1 MPTSG
6 PLTTTKGNLT
16 RLGFQE
22 PEAAL
27 DNLALIGGAAEP
39 LLAFLAR
46 TADPDQALLALTR
59 MVEALQQTGGEAEA
73 ERLLRALV
81 DDEGTAMRLLS
92 VLGASEA
99 LADHLCRHPEHW
111 RELTDPTMGSTRPAA
126 YAVREDLLRAVGADP
141 HDDLPTATRPDAEA
155 VDALRVEYRRV
166 LLRLASRDLTHH
178 LGVDDA
184 AAELSDLAAGT
195 LDAALAIARQR
206 VGAGAGSARLAVIA
220 MGKCGGHELNYVSDV
235 DVVFVHEPTA
245 GADASSQQQAEA
257 LKVATQLASHL
268 MRVCSEQ
275 TGEGTIWP
283 VDAALRPE
291 GKAGPL
297 TRTLASHQG
306 YYERWASTWEFQ
318 ALLKARP
325 VAGDLELGRHYVAM
339 VQPMVWTAV
348 QRDGFVEDTQ
358 AMRRRVIEHIPANQA
373 ERQLKLGSG
382 GLRDVEFAV
391 QLLQLV
397 HGRADDSIRQP
408 TTLSALAELTNHG
421 YVGREDGDTLHDA
434 YAFLRTLEH
443 RIQLFQLR
451 RTHVVPEDERALRR
465 LARSMGY
472 TKEPVATL
480 DKEWQHH
487 RREVRRLHEKLFYRP
502 LLTAVARLD
511 TDEARLTPE
520 AATARLAALGF
531 ADPAA
536 ALRHLESLT
545 SGVTRTANIQR
556 QLLPAMLDW
565 FADAPDPDAGLFG
578 FRRLSESLGRTPW
591 YLKTLRDE
599 GQVAERLARLL
610 ATSRYVSDLLE
621 KEPAGVRMLG
631 EDLTPLPVE
640 PIVEE
645 MLAAAARRD
654 DAEAAVRAIRAVR
667 RRELLRVAAGDAL
680 GLTDVADVGAALS
693 RITDATLEA
702 TLQVVQASVARV
714 KKADV
719 QPARMAIVAM
729 GRYGGF
735 ELSYGSDADVL
746 FVHEPVEGVDQH
758 ESSSYAIAVANE
770 LRRLLSLPGGDPRLE
785 VDADLRPEGKQGP
798 LSRSLDSH
806 AAYYAKWSK
815 VWEAQALLRADAVVG
830 DEGLRQRFVEL
841 IDPLRY
847 PEPGPSGT
855 GLSDDDVVEVRRIKA
870 RVDQE
875 RLPRGSDPNSH
886 LKLGRGGLAD
896 IEWTVQ
902 LLQMQHAATVPGLR
916 TSRTLEALEAAR
928 EAELLST
935 SDADVLVRGWRWVSR
950 VRNAI
955 TLVRGK
961 GSDQLPHDIR
971 ERAAV
976 ANVLGYPAGATDEM
990 ANDHLRTMRVS
1001 SAVVDRVFWG

>member
-1 MPTSG
+1 
-6 PLTTTKGNLT
+6 
-16 RLGFQE
+16 
-22 PEAAL
+22 
-27 DNLALIGGAAEP
+27 
-39 LLAFLAR
+39 
-46 TADPDQALLALTR
+46 
-59 MVEALQQTGGEAEA
+59 
-73 ERLLRALV
+73 
-81 DDEGTAMRLLS
+81 
-92 VLGASEA
+92 
-99 LADHLCRHPEHW
+99 
-111 RELTDPTMGSTRPAA
+111 MGQSST
-126 YAVREDLLRAVGADP
+126 
-141 HDDLPTATRPDAEA
+141 H
-155 VDALRVEYRRV
+155 
-166 LLRLASRDLTHH
+166 
-178 LGVDDA
+178 
-184 AAELSDLAAGT
+184 
-195 LDAALAIARQR
+195 Q
-206 VGAGAGSARLAVIA
+206 ARLAVVA

-235 DVVFVHEPTA
+235 DVVFVHEPTQ
-245 GADASSQQQAEA
+245 GADETVA

-268 MRVCSEQ
+268 MRICSEQ

-318 ALLKARP
+318 ALLKARA
-325 VAGDLELGRHYVAM
+325 VAGDLELGREYVAM
-339 VQPMVWTAV
+339 VQPMVWSAV
-348 QRDGFVEDTQ
+348 ERDGFVADTQ
-358 AMRRRVIEHIPANQA
+358 AMRRRVIEHIPAHHA

-397 HGRADDSIRQP
+397 HGRADPEIRQP
-408 TTLSALAELTNHG
+408 TTLSALAELTRHG
-421 YVGREDGDTLHDA
+421 YVGREDGEALRDA

-451 RTHVVPEDERALRR
+451 RTHVVPDDEPSLRR
-465 LARSMGY
+465 LGRSMGY
-472 TKEPVATL
+472 IKEPVASL
-480 DKEWQHH
+480 DREWQHH

-502 LLTAVARLD
+502 LLTAVARLAG
-511 TDEARLTPE
+511 DEARLTPE
-520 AATARLAALGF
+520 AASRRLAALGF
-531 ADPAA
+531 ADPDA

-545 SGVTRTANIQR
+545 SGVTRTSNIQR

-565 FADAPDPDAGLFG
+565 FAEAPDPDAGLFG

-599 GQVAERLARLL
+599 GQVAERLAKLL

-631 EDLTPLPVE
+631 ESLEPLPAE
-640 PIVEE
+640 QYNGLIVEE
-645 MLAAAARRD
+645 MLAAGGRRED
-654 DAEAAVRAIRAVR
+654 PEAAVRAVRAVR
-667 RRELLRVAAGDAL
+667 RRELFRVAAGDTL
-680 GLTDVADVGAALS
+680 GLVDVADVGAALS

-702 TLQVVQASVARV
+702 TLRVVMESVAHAKHLSEPPV
-714 KKADV
+714 
-719 QPARMAIVAM
+719 RMAIIAM

-746 FVHEPVEGVDQH
+746 FVHEARREEGQSGVDQH
-758 ESSSYAIAVANE
+758 EASSYALAVANE
-770 LRRLLSLPGGDPRLE
+770 LRRLLALPGGDPPLE
-785 VDADLRPEGKQGP
+785 VDAGLRPEGKQGP
-798 LSRSLDSH
+798 LSRSLESH

-830 DEGLRQRFVEL
+830 DRGLRQRFVEL

-870 RVDQE
+870 RVDHE
-875 RLPRGSDPNSH
+875 RLPRGADPNSH

-916 TSRTLEALEAAR
+916 TSRTLDALVAAR
-928 EAELLST
+928 EAELLSE
-935 SDADVLVRGWRWVSR
+935 SDADTLVAGWRWVSR

-955 TLVRGK
+955 TLVRGR

-976 ANVLGYPAGATDEM
+976 ANVLGYPAGATDQM

-1001 SAVVDRVFWG
+1001 HAVVDRVFWG